1 MKSRVIELSDDF
13 VEYLREDGVVLPK
26 AASAALGSGNLSEDD
41 DDAATLREVGDDV
54 AVSARD
60 FPAIDAQIRD
70 ALEELGGEVF
80 PKLNWSC
87 PLDAA
92 WMNGGTL
99 KCVRLADV
107 YLLLK
112 SSDRVMFDVE
122 HMLQGTGRD
131 RNRPDQVT
139 LILRKW
145 ANLQPAMEFRVFVR
159 EERIVG
165 VCQRDCCTFYDFLQD
180 PEQQN
185 EVADLID
192 GFFKTQLLPKVP
204 LSSCEYLLL
213 ASQLII
219 LS

>member
-1 MKSRVIELSDDF
+1 M
-13 VEYLREDGVVLPK
+13 
-26 AASAALGSGNLSEDD
+26 
-41 DDAATLREVGDDV
+41 EVR
-54 AVSARD
+54 A
-60 FPAIDAQIRD
+60 
-70 ALEELGGEVF
+70 
-80 PKLNWSC
+80 
-87 PLDAA
+87 
-92 WMNGGTL
+92 
-99 KCVRLADV
+99 
-107 YLLLK
+107 
-112 SSDRVMFDVE
+112 
-122 HMLQGTGRD
+122 
-131 RNRPDQVT
+131 
-139 LILRKW
+139 
-145 ANLQPAMEFRVFVR
+145 FVR